1 MRTIFFISNT
11 ALLLFGMSF
20 PTLASTKCAFQSLQ
34 FAENSKGVW
43 IGDCKNG
50 KADGIGVIRIDHG
63 NQVYSFFYGKLVD
76 GKATIG
82 TIEHATG
89 FMVGKFQ
96 DGKIMET
103 DDPQIVLESFRVG
116 AQAAEKVSQNFAS
129 VRNTPSANYY
139 KRKAELLWNQ
149 IE

>member
-1 MRTIFFISNT
+1 
-11 ALLLFGMSF
+11 
-20 PTLASTKCAFQSLQ
+20 
-34 FAENSKGVW
+34 
-43 IGDCKNG
+43 
-50 KADGIGVIRIDHG
+50 
-63 NQVYSFFYGKLVD
+63 
-76 GKATIG
+76 
-82 TIEHATG
+82 
-89 FMVGKFQ
+89 MVGKFQ